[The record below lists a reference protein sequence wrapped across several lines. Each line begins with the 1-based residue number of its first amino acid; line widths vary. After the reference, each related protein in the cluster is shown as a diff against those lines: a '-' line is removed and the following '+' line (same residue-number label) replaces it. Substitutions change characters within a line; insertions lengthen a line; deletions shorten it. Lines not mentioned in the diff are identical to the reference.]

1 MNILITGSDGFVGRE
16 LGLYLHHN
24 TNNNLYALI
33 RNSNFKYN
41 YIYSK
46 VIHLISKQHNKQ
58 FKSKIEVDLYEQA
71 TKLFFISC
79 KELRIKKI
87 IYISS
92 LKVMG
97 EFNYKNRPFKILDEP
112 NPSDQYA
119 ISKLKVEKIIA
130 NIFKESNTKY
140 SIIRSPLV
148 YGIYNKGILKYLD
161 IIIRYQI
168 PIPTKKLDSKKS
180 VISLINL
187 VDFIKFIL
195 TSDYFDNKITFVGD
209 QKDYKIEDLIK
220 KISKYQNKKAPF
232 QFSLNFFINSQ
243 IFKFLN
249 KKLYYKFNKSFQF
262 ERDNFYINSQWNNS
276 KKNDL

>member
-1 MNILITGSDGFVGRE
+1 
-16 LGLYLHHN
+16 
-24 TNNNLYALI
+24 
-33 RNSNFKYN
+33 
-41 YIYSK
+41 
-46 VIHLISKQHNKQ
+46 
-58 FKSKIEVDLYEQA
+58 
-71 TKLFFISC
+71 
-79 KELRIKKI
+79 
-87 IYISS
+87 
-92 LKVMG
+92 MG
-97 EFNYKNRPFKILDEP
+97 EFNYKNKPFKILDEP
-112 NPSDQYA
+112 NPSDQYS

-148 YGIYNKGILKYLD
+148 YGINNKGILKYLD

-232 QFSLNFFINSQ
+232 QFSLNFFINSK